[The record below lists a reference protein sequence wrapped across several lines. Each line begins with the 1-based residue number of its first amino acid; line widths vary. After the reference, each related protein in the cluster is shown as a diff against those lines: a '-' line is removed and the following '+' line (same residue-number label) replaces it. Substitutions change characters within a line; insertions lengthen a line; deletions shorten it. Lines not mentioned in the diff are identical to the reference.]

1 MNRPWRYWLKS
12 IGYMLLASFMAL
24 LSFTSLM
31 NLSKQFSQANFFNN
45 ATNLAFIVFSIGT
58 SLAGLIYLTLT
69 IRHFSLSKKNIKYL
83 QRIAFIALLP
93 ALLWFLWM
101 FLFHIGL

>member
-1 MNRPWRYWLKS
+1 MNPLWRYWLMS

-31 NLSKQFSQANFFNN
+31 NLGKQFSQANFFNN
-45 ATNLAFIVFSIGT
+45 ATNFAFIVFLIGT
-58 SLAGLIYLTLT
+58 SVAGLIYLTLA
-69 IRHFSLSKKNIKYL
+69 IRHFSLSRNNIKCL
-83 QRIAFIALLP
+83 QRISFIALLP

-101 FLFHIGL
+101 FLFHLGL